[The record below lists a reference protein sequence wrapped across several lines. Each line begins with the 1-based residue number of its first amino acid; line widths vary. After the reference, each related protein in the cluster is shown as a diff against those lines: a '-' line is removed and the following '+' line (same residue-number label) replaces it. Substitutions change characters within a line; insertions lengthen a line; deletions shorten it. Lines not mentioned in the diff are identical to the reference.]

1 MRRDTEDIIKKAM
14 EDSAKEIHDLEME
27 LDEAIDLETAS
38 AERVELKPDEEVRIA
53 GAHDFEVKQ
62 VRYCSEPDL
71 KLFIGERDNG
81 GCCCSK

>member
-38 AERVELKPDEEVRIA
+38 ADRVELKPDEEVRTR
-53 GAHDFEVKQ
+53 AHDFEVQ
-62 VRYCSEPDL
+62 QIR
-71 KLFIGERDNG
+71 
-81 GCCCSK
+81 

>member
-38 AERVELKPDEEVRIA
+38 ADRVELKPDEEVRTYR
-53 GAHDFEVKQ
+53 GT
-62 VRYCSEPDL
+62 
-71 KLFIGERDNG
+71 
-81 GCCCSK
+81 

>member
-38 AERVELKPDEEVRIA
+38 AERVELKPDEEVHAMQWCKGTWFR
-53 GAHDFEVKQ
+53 
-62 VRYCSEPDL
+62 S
-71 KLFIGERDNG
+71 
-81 GCCCSK
+81 

>member
-38 AERVELKPDEEVRIA
+38 ADRVELKPDEEVHARHMIPKS
-53 GAHDFEVKQ
+53 DIVTEL
-62 VRYCSEPDL
+62 DL
-71 KLFIGERDNG
+71 KLFIGERNNG
-81 GCCCSK
+81 GRCCSKQS